1 MNITVKNVPKLRFKS
16 KLEQN
21 FSNWQEK
28 KLGDV
33 FSIFSG
39 YSFSSNDSRSN
50 GIKWL
55 KIADVGIQVMNS
67 DNPSFLPE
75 GFDKKYSKFLVE
87 LNDYVIALTRPILD
101 HKLKISKINLEYS
114 GALLNQRVGK
124 LLTDENIDFV
134 YYLLQCTK
142 IINSI
147 ENKID
152 GSDPPNL
159 SSMNIKDICC
169 FIPSLPEQQKIADF
183 LRSVDNKIQALKQQ
197 QQLLLQYKKGM
208 MQKLFS
214 QQIRFKDE
222 NGQDYPEW
230 ELYKLSDISE
240 INPRNEKLPKEFVYI
255 DLESV
260 EKGNLIHQK
269 HVLLKNAP
277 SRAQRILKKNDILFQ
292 LVRPYQQN
300 NFLFNLDNNNYV
312 ASTGYA
318 QIRTKQNQEY
328 LYQLLNTDFILNK
341 VLELCTG
348 TSYPAINSND
358 LGSISF
364 NICSFPE
371 QQKIA
376 DCLSA
381 IDQKI
386 ELVNKKISYT
396 EQFKQG
402 LLQQL
407 FV

>member
-1 MNITVKNVPKLRFKS
+1 MNITVKNVPKLRFKEFSGEWIEKNLENVSNISSS
-16 KLEQN
+16 KRVYYSDYVDFGIPFYRGKEISELKRGVQPSDILYISEESYYNFKDKFGVPECGDILITAVGTLGNVLRITSNAPFYFKDGNLIWLKNIIEESFFLEYLLDTKKKEIESSSIGSTQRALTIVGL
-21 FSNWQEK
+21 K
-28 KLGDV
+28 KLK
-33 FSIFSG
+33 FSF
-39 YSFSSNDSRSN
+39 
-50 GIKWL
+50 
-55 KIADVGIQVMNS
+55 
-67 DNPSFLPE
+67 PS
-75 GFDKKYSKFLVE
+75 K
-87 LNDYVIALTRPILD
+87 
-101 HKLKISKINLEYS
+101 
-114 GALLNQRVGK
+114 
-124 LLTDENIDFV
+124 
-134 YYLLQCTK
+134 
-142 IINSI
+142 
-147 ENKID
+147 
-152 GSDPPNL
+152 
-159 SSMNIKDICC
+159 
-169 FIPSLPEQQKIADF
+169 PEQQKIADF
-183 LRSVDNKIQALKQQ
+183 LSSVDKKIQALKQQ

-269 HVLLKNAP
+269 HVLLNNAP

>member
-1 MNITVKNVPKLRFKS
+1 MNITVKNVPKLRFK
-16 KLEQN
+16 E
-21 FSNWQEK
+21 
-28 KLGDV
+28 
-33 FSIFSG
+33 FSG
-39 YSFSSNDSRSN
+39 EWKDKKIIDIADYVDYRGKTPKKTKSGILLITAKNIKKGYLDYDISQEFIDENDLDSVMSRGKVELHDILITTEAPLGNVAQVDRIDIALAQRVIKYRGKDNILINSFLLQKLLSDDFQNTLLTKATGGTVK
-50 GIKWL
+50 GIKGSIL
-55 KIADVGIQVMNS
+55 HQIKLSI
-67 DNPSFLPE
+67 P
-75 GFDKKYSKFLVE
+75 VE
-87 LNDYVIALTRPILD
+87 
-101 HKLKISKINLEYS
+101 
-114 GALLNQRVGK
+114 
-124 LLTDENIDFV
+124 
-134 YYLLQCTK
+134 
-142 IINSI
+142 
-147 ENKID
+147 
-152 GSDPPNL
+152 
-159 SSMNIKDICC
+159 IK
-169 FIPSLPEQQKIADF
+169 EQQKIADF
-183 LRSVDNKIQALKQQ
+183 LSSVDNKIQALKQQ

-240 INPRNEKLPKEFVYI
+240 INPRNEILPKEFVYI

-269 HVLLKNAP
+269 HVLLNNAP

-341 VLELCTG
+341 VIELCTG

-376 DCLSA
+376 DCLSV